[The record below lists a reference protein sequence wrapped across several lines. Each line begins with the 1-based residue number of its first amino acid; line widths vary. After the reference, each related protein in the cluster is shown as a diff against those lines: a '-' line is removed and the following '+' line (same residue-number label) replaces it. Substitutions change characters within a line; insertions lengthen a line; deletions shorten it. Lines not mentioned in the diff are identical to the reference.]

1 MSGRVIVVGSVNVD
15 LVVRGTRLPGPGET
29 VTGGVF
35 ERHDG
40 GKGGNQAV
48 AAARLGRPTLFIGAV
63 GDDEFG
69 VEARRALEKANVDVS
84 GLATVEGAATGVALI
99 LVDEAGEN
107 SISVASGANAMLSSR
122 LVLATLARLGPLA
135 GDVVLV
141 SREIPADVVGRT
153 LAAAR
158 AAGART
164 ILNPAPADG
173 LDLEE
178 LALVDVLTPNR
189 GELTL
194 AAAALAVGASRPEPE
209 IQARR
214 LAGPGGVR
222 EAIVVTLGSDGALV
236 VPAGDAAP
244 TPIPA
249 HTVTAVDTTGAGD
262 AFSGALAAL
271 LAAGRSIEDAA
282 SGAVIAA
289 GLSTIVP
296 GAREGMPTL
305 PELEAAIRGVADQGL
320 TGR

>member
-15 LVVRGTRLPGPGET
+15 LVVRGARLPGPGET

-35 ERHDG
+35 ERHHG

-48 AAARLGRPTLFIGAV
+48 AAARLGRPTLLIGAV
-63 GDDEFG
+63 GADEFG
-69 VEARRALEKANVDVS
+69 VEARRALQQANVDVS

-107 SISVASGANAMLSSR
+107 SISVASGANALLTAE
-122 LVLATLARLGPLA
+122 LVVAALARLGPLG

-141 SREIPADVVGRT
+141 SREISGDVIRAA
-153 LAAAR
+153 LSAAR

-173 LDLEE
+173 LDLAE
-178 LALVDVLTPNR
+178 LDLADVLTPNR

-194 AAAALAVGASRPEPE
+194 ATGALAVGASRPEPQ

-214 LAGPGGVR
+214 LAGPGGIR

-236 VPAGDAAP
+236 VPAGGADP
-244 TPIPA
+244 TVIPVHA
-249 HTVTAVDTTGAGD
+249 VTAVDTTGAGD

-271 LAAGRSIEDAA
+271 LATGRSIVEAA
-282 SGAVIAA
+282 TGAVIAA
-289 GLSTIVP
+289 GLSTTVP

-305 PELEAAIRGVADQGL
+305 QELEAALRAADRGL